1 MPRATFLLR
10 PLLAALALLIGGLQA
25 AAQTEADADKDER
38 GARGTSVIGIH
49 RAWLPTQS
57 YRPNT
62 GLFLENAGSTKSSSV
77 APGLII
83 LATGVG
89 ERGVIAALGGA
100 RWYALGNDR
109 FGLFASAHAGITIGS
124 RTGIA
129 GFSILNDPTLTIG
142 LATLGRVGCV
152 LPITREVSATVA
164 AVHTLFTNEAGA
176 MPVGIQVG
184 LTLGGDE

>member
-1 MPRATFLLR
+1 MLS
-10 PLLAALALLIGGLQA
+10 PLLIVAALLGGGLQA
-25 AAQTEADADKDER
+25 HSQTEADASSDER
-38 GARGTSVIGIH
+38 SARGTSVVGLH
-49 RAWLPTQS
+49 RAWLPTSS

-77 APGLII
+77 TPGLII

-142 LATLGRVGCV
+142 LATLGRIGCV
-152 LPITREVSATVA
+152 LPITREISATVA

>member
-1 MPRATFLLR
+1 MPLR
-10 PLLAALALLIGGLQA
+10 RTILSPLLIAGALLGGGVQA
-25 AAQTEADADKDER
+25 HSQTEADVSADER
-38 GARGTSVIGIH
+38 SSRGTSVIGLH
-49 RAWLPTQS
+49 RAWLPTAS

-62 GLFLENAGSTKSSSV
+62 GLFLENAGSTKSSSI

-100 RWYALGNDR
+100 RWYALGNER
-109 FGLFASAHAGITIGS
+109 FGLFTSAHAGITIGS

-142 LATLGRVGCV
+142 LATLGRIGGVV
-152 LPITREVSATVA
+152 PITRDISLTLA

-176 MPVGIQVG
+176 MPIGVQVG

>member
-1 MPRATFLLR
+1 MLCRWIITS
-10 PLLAALALLIGGLQA
+10 PLLIVLALVSGGLQA
-25 AAQTEADADKDER
+25 AAQTEADAEFGDR
-38 GARGTSVIGIH
+38 AGGGTSIVGVH
-49 RAWLPTQS
+49 RAWLPTS
-57 YRPNT
+57 NYRPNT
-62 GLFLENAGSTKSSSV
+62 GLFLENAGSTKSSSF

-89 ERGVIAALGGA
+89 ERGVVAALGGA
-100 RWYALGNDR
+100 RWYALGNER
-109 FGLFASAHAGITIGS
+109 FGLFASAHAGVTIGS

-142 LATLGRVGCV
+142 VATLGRIGGVV
-152 LPITREVSATVA
+152 PITRDISLTLA

-176 MPVGIQVG
+176 MPVGVQVG